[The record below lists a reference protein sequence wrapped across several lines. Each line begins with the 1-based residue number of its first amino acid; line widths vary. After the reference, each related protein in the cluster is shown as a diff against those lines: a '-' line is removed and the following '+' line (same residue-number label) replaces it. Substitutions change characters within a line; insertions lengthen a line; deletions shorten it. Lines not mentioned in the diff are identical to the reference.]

1 MIERLAWVK
10 DLTASKETRKKKR
23 QKKRKKDVVVAK
35 CWRYGAN
42 VRNTSKC

>member
-23 QKKRKKDVVVAK
+23 QKKKDVVVAK